1 MGGFMQERTLGEI
14 AEHVGGRVCG
24 DAHIRIH
31 AAATLSQAGPGDIS
45 FLVNRKYEKQLEST
59 KAGAVIVGQEMAAD
73 FGLRIGDCGL
83 EKADAANPQSAIG
96 NPQLKPPAISLI
108 VAQDPYYA
116 FAQALVLLYGHH
128 KHKETGV
135 SPRAS
140 IATSAKIGSNCHIH
154 DFATVSEDARIGDGC
169 VLYPGAFI
177 GPGAQLGD
185 SCIIYPNVT
194 IHDGCRIGS
203 RVIIHANSTIG
214 VDGFGY
220 ATHQGV
226 HHKIPQVGGVIV
238 EDDVE
243 IGSSCS
249 IQRGT
254 LDDTVIGRGSKL
266 GDVITIG
273 HGARIGPHCLLV
285 AQVGIAGST
294 TIGHHCTI
302 GGQVGVVGHITIG
315 NNVTIGAQAGVVNS
329 IPDGET
335 VLGAP
340 AIDASQARRA
350 YTMLPY
356 LPQMRQDIRALQNQ
370 LEKILGE
377 QKPEA

>member
-1 MGGFMQERTLGEI
+1 MQERTLGEI
-14 AEHVGGRVCG
+14 AQHVGGRVVG
-24 DAHIRIH
+24 DPSIRIR
-31 AAATLSQAGPGDIS
+31 AAATLSHAGPGDIS
-45 FLVNRKYEKQLEST
+45 FLANRKYEKQLEGT
-59 KAGAVIVGQEMAAD
+59 QAGAVIVGQEMPEA
-73 FGLRIGDCGL
+73 G
-83 EKADAANPQSAIG
+83 
-96 NPQLKPPAISLI
+96 
-108 VAQDPYYA
+108 VAQLVAEDPYFA
-116 FAQALVLLYGHH
+116 FTQALVLLYGQRR
-128 KHKETGV
+128 HKEVGI
-135 SPRAS
+135 SPRAA
-140 IATSAKIGSNCHIH
+140 IAASAKIGANCHIH
-154 DFATVSEDARIGDGC
+154 DFATVSDGAEIGAGCVLYPCVYVGPGARLGDGC
-169 VLYPGAFI
+169 VLYP
-177 GPGAQLGD
+177 
-185 SCIIYPNVT
+185 NVVV
-194 IHDGCRIGS
+194 HDGCRIGS
-203 RVIIHANSTIG
+203 RVIIHANSTLG

-254 LDDTVIGRGSKL
+254 LDNTVIGQGSKL

-273 HGARIGPHCLLV
+273 HGTRIGAHCLLV

-302 GGQVGVVGHITIG
+302 GGQVGVVGHVTIG
-315 NNVTIGAQAGVVNS
+315 NNVTIGAQAGVVNN

-340 AIDASQARRA
+340 AIDAGQARRA

-356 LPQMRQDIRALQNQ
+356 LPQMRQDIRALQSQ
-370 LEKILGE
+370 LEKLMAE
-377 QKPEA
+377 RKAEE

>member
-1 MGGFMQERTLGEI
+1 MSGFMQERTLGEI

-24 DAHIRIH
+24 DSRIKIQ

-59 KAGAVIVGQEMAAD
+59 KAAAVIVGRGMVAD
-73 FGLRIGDCGL
+73 FGARISDCGL
-83 EKADAANPQSAIG
+83 EKACDANPQC
-96 NPQLKPPAISLI
+96 KPPAISLI
-108 VAQDPYYA
+108 IAPDPYFA
-116 FAQALVLLYGHH
+116 FAQTLMLLYGHRR
-128 KHKETGV
+128 HKEIGV

-140 IATSAKIGSNCHIH
+140 IAATAEIGSGCHIH
-154 DFATVSEDARIGDGC
+154 DFATVSEGARIGAGC
-169 VLYPGAFI
+169 VLYPGVYI
-177 GPGAQLGD
+177 GPGVPLGAG
-185 SCIIYPNVT
+185 CIIYPNVT

-220 ATHQGV
+220 ATHEGV
-226 HHKIPQVGGVIV
+226 HHKIPQVGGVLV

-249 IQRGT
+249 IQRAT
-254 LDDTVIGRGSKL
+254 LGDTVIGQGSKL

-340 AIDASQARRA
+340 AIDAGQARRA

-356 LPQMRQDIRALQNQ
+356 LPKMRQDIRALQNQ
-370 LEKILGE
+370 LEKLLGA
-377 QKPEA
+377 QKPET